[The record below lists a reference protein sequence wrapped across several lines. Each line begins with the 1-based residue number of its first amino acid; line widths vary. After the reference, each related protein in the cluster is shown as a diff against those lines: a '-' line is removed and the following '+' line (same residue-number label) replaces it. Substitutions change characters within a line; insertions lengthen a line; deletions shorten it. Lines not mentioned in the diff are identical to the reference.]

1 MPGFWNWAFTGQGG
15 VRLKSQLF
23 DAAALSN
30 WIKSR
35 RHKLPKTRLGR
46 TALGLACVLGG
57 LLSFLPVLGV
67 WMLPLGLVI
76 LSIDWAVV
84 RRYRR
89 QGEVKLSR
97 WWTGRQAARA

>member
-1 MPGFWNWAFTGQGG
+1 MAGLWNRGVSGQGG
-15 VRLKSQLF
+15 VRLNSQLF
-23 DAAALSN
+23 DVAALSN
-30 WIKSR
+30 WIRSR
-35 RHKLPKTRLGR
+35 RHRLPKTRLGR
-46 TALGLACVLGG
+46 TALGITCVLGG
-57 LLSFLPVLGV
+57 LFSFLPILGV

-97 WWTGRQAARA
+97 WWKGRQAARA